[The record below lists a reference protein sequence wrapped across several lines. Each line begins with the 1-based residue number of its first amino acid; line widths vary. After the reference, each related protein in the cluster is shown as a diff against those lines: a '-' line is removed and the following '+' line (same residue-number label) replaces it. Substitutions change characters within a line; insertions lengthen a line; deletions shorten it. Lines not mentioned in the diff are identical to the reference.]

1 MDALINIAQTERF
14 GAALADSGADVT
26 AFIVTDGDHAFDGR
40 FGDLTTDTGADAAAE
55 VATWLDERFPA

>member
-1 MDALINIAQTERF
+1 M
-14 GAALADSGADVT
+14 T

-40 FGDLTTDTGADAAAE
+40 LGDLTTDTGAAAAAE